1 MFTQFERKYSV
12 KDNSRNSINDL
23 LILATALYY
32 QESLVT
38 TDNLLFTFME
48 ETIDLIVKRLDNSFI
63 KISKLKENEINKI

>member
-38 TDNLLFTFME
+38 TDNLLFTFIKE
-48 ETIDLIVKRLDNSFI
+48 PIDLIVKRLDNSFI

>member
-1 MFTQFERKYSV
+1 LFTQFERKYSV